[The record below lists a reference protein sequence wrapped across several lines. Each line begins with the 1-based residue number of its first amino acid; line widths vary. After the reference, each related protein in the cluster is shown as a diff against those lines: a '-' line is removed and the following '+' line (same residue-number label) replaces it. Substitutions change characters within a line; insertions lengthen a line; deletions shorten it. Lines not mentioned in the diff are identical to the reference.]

1 MNATPAPASPAS
13 PGAAGPPALG
23 GRDYL
28 RLVLIGLAIGIPS
41 ALAAMLFQWLVHEL
55 ESLLWT
61 SLPEAL
67 GLDAPPWYLLLG
79 LPVVGALIV
88 WFARTRLPGD
98 GGHEP
103 LAGVGGGA
111 MPLAYAPSVIL
122 AALGSLPFGA
132 VLGPEAPLIAIGGF
146 VGMIAVRMWKVA
158 TPGDA
163 VLSTA
168 GSFSAVGA
176 LFGGPLV
183 AGVLL
188 LEVGI
193 AAGAMLIPVLIPG
206 LVASAVGY
214 LIIVGIGSWS
224 GVPTASLSVPGL
236 PAYPNARIVD
246 LVVAVVAGVVIAL
259 LMRAVRMGAFRVRDL
274 RGRIGVGPLLIAGG
288 LAAGAIAAVVG
299 ELGGAYQDVLFSGQ
313 TALPNL
319 VQMDGDL
326 GFVALVTAGKV
337 LAYAICLG
345 AGFRGGP
352 IFPAIFIGVGVAML
366 VGELFNMSPTVALG
380 IGTACGMAAFSRLI
394 FSSLVL
400 TLLIV
405 GGENSDVIPA
415 AVMAACTG
423 WVVAKS
429 LDTRAQKRAEAA
441 MAADNA
447 EAKAAEQA

>member
-352 IFPAIFIGVGVAML
+352 IFPAIFIGTGVAMVL
-366 VGELFNMSPTVALG
+366 GTVVDMPATAALA
-380 IGTACGMAAFSRLI
+380 IGAAAGMAAMSRLI
-394 FSSLVL
+394 FSGLALSVL
-400 TLLIV
+400 IM
-405 GGENSDVIPA
+405 GPGNSAAVPA
-415 AVMAACTG
+415 AVLAGVTAWLVMRILD
-423 WVVAKS
+423 AKFP
-429 LDTRAQKRAEAA
+429 EP
-441 MAADNA
+441 
-447 EAKAAEQA
+447 AAEQHGAAHA